1 MIAYLY
7 GKLKFLDEEKI
18 VVVASGVG
26 YEAFCSRAT
35 LEDLQGKNEIELFI
49 HTHLREDALTLFGFS
64 SLTEK
69 EVFLSLISVNG
80 IGPKVALKILSGTKV
95 SDLVRWIEE
104 GNIDALTQL
113 PKVGKKTAEQILF
126 SLKDKLVLKN
136 KAGATSLREGV
147 KRDIYSALVN
157 LGYSPNEVEKIVAP
171 MPAKIDFQEGVR
183 EGLSHLSGHS

>member
-1 MIAYLY
+1 MIAYLH
-7 GKLKFLDEEKI
+7 GNLKSWDEEKI
-18 VVVASGVG
+18 VIVTNGVG
-26 YEAFCSRAT
+26 YEAYCSRAT
-35 LEDLQGKNEIELFI
+35 LDELITRKEIELFVY
-49 HTHLREDALTLFGFS
+49 THVREDALTLFGFS
-64 SLTEK
+64 TVTEK

-95 SDLVRWIEE
+95 NDLVRWIEE
-104 GNIDALTQL
+104 GNIEALTQL

-136 KAGATSLREGV
+136 APEKTSLREGV

-157 LGYSPNEVEKIVAP
+157 LGYSPNEVEKIVSP
-171 MPAKIDFQEGVR
+171 MPAKIEFQDGVR